1 MLLKRSSHV
10 IAVRRRD
17 DTHRQT
23 RESQMIASGWQRD
36 GSLELAGAS
45 VIAVAESI
53 RLACRS
59 DYDVTLPEVD
69 VMELN
74 KAEAVEVLNR
84 IVELELSGAV
94 RYTQYSLMVFGH
106 ARIPIMGWMREQAA
120 EALVHA
126 TQAGEEV
133 TAMGARI
140 SLDIGELAG
149 THHESVDDIMQELL
163 LHERKGIE
171 LYGRLLK
178 LSHDSSIS
186 LEEFA
191 RQKIRNEEMHV
202 AEIEKMLRRRGDA

>member
-1 MLLKRSSHV
+1 M
-10 IAVRRRD
+10 
-17 DTHRQT
+17 THTDRPKNQ
-23 RESQMIASGWQRD
+23 QMIASGWQRD
-36 GSLELAGAS
+36 GSLELEGAS
-45 VIAVAESI
+45 VIAVAKNI
-53 RLACRS
+53 GLGCRS
-59 DYDVTLPEVD
+59 DYDVTLTEVD

-106 ARIPIMGWMREQAA
+106 ARIPIMSWMREQAA
-120 EALVHA
+120 EALLHA
-126 TQAGEEV
+126 SQAGEEV

-163 LHERKGIE
+163 IHERKGIE
-171 LYGRLLK
+171 LYRRLLK
-178 LSHDSSIS
+178 LSQEGSIS

-191 RQKIRNEEMHV
+191 REKIRNEEMHV
-202 AEIEKMLRRRGDA
+202 SEIEKMLRRRGDA

>member
-1 MLLKRSSHV
+1 
-10 IAVRRRD
+10 
-17 DTHRQT
+17 
-23 RESQMIASGWQRD
+23 
-36 GSLELAGAS
+36 
-45 VIAVAESI
+45 
-53 RLACRS
+53 
-59 DYDVTLPEVD
+59 
-69 VMELN
+69 MELN
-74 KAEAVEVLNR
+74 KTEAVEVLNR

-106 ARIPIMGWMREQAA
+106 ARIPIMSWMREQAA

-126 TQAGEEV
+126 TEAGEEV

-178 LSHDSSIS
+178 LSQDCSIS

-191 RQKIRNEEMHV
+191 REKIRKEEMHV
-202 AEIEKMLRRRGDA
+202 SEIEKMLRRRGDA